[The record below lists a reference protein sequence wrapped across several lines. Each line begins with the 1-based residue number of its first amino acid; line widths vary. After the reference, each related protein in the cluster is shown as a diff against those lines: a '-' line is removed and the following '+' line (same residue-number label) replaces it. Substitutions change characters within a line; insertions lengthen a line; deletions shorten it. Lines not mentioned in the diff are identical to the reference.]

1 MVPER
6 HSNVW
11 GEESPALDDAERE
24 ASAEA
29 ELAAAVLWQAFDD
42 LQRNRSTTEVR
53 RRRQFRDA
61 WVWVASDAREWP
73 FSFLNVCEM
82 LDLSP
87 QALRAKLLTDN

>member
-1 MVPER
+1 MTSER
-6 HSNVW
+6 HPNVW
-11 GEESPALDDAERE
+11 GEESPASEEEYRE
-24 ASAEA
+24 ASAEI
-29 ELAAAVLWQAFDD
+29 ELAAAVLRQAFDD
-42 LQRNRSTTEVR
+42 LQRNRSAIEVR

-87 QALRAKLLTDN
+87 EALRTKLLVES